1 MLIKIKKKL
10 LYICLTFVFSN
21 EFMPIQNTNLNY
33 IHARLTWPQIPQA
46 SFYELNIDDSISFI
60 QFEVNKNSYILT
72 EFFELGRTI

>member
-33 IHARLTWPQIPQA
+33 IHARFHWPQIPQA
-46 SFYELNIDDSISFI
+46 SFYELIIDDSSSFI
-60 QFEVNKNSYILT
+60 QFEVN
-72 EFFELGRTI
+72 